1 MILFNIHIVNT
12 FIVFNILLYFCFVNF
27 NITTYLKFYNKK
39 HNFTPTNNKL
49 LIII

>member
-1 MILFNIHIVNT
+1 MILLNIHIVNT

-27 NITTYLKFYNKK
+27 NITTYLKIYNKK
-39 HNFTPTNNKL
+39 HNFTPTKNKL